1 VLSIHTINVNQ
12 GDSIVIQYDGPSGK
26 VFAVIDS
33 NRITG
38 SPPAAL
44 TKLQELGA
52 ESLSFLALTHPHA
65 DHYSG
70 LSDILSFYNDK
81 INTFYCFPLGAHL
94 SNDRLKKYAAIYQ
107 ELAEKADPSVRGKIV
122 ELIRIL
128 SLVKT
133 HIGME
138 KWEEPP
144 GCFTRIAPIG
154 FEGVEIYML
163 LPPAR
168 IKGPYFEMIERGC
181 LDEITTEK
189 NINHLSL
196 AFCLRYR
203 GKEII
208 LGGDGSADIW
218 REQQRFCE
226 RSEVSIG
233 AHAVKLPHHG
243 SDKDNSDVVLNHL
256 FGNHDNE
263 IAIISANG
271 NTHPASSTLQRLG
284 EKSIKPYCTNLSR
297 KCTPLRRLDVDSL
310 KGIDP
315 KLARFL
321 ISSKTNHQS
330 IQPCQGDITLQID
343 SQGNLTVLR
352 QYENACVY
360 RNDFGFLAASG
371 AHS

>member
-1 VLSIHTINVNQ
+1 MLSIHTINVNQ
-12 GDSIVIQYDGPSGK
+12 GDSTVIQYEGPSGK

-33 NRITG
+33 NRIQG
-38 SPPAAL
+38 NPPAAL

-70 LSDILSFYNDK
+70 LSDILSFYKNK
-81 INTFYCFPLGAHL
+81 INTFYSFPLGAHL
-94 SNDRLKKYAAIYQ
+94 SGDRLKKFASIYQ
-107 ELAEKADPSVRGKIV
+107 KLVEKADPTVKEKII
-122 ELIRIL
+122 EFIQIL

-133 HIGME
+133 HVGM
-138 KWEEPP
+138 KQWEEPP
-144 GCFTRIAPIG
+144 GCFTRIAPLG
-154 FEGVEIYML
+154 FEGVEIYVL

-168 IKGPYFEMIERGC
+168 IKGPHFEMIQQGH
-181 LDEITTEK
+181 LDEITSEK

-196 AFCLRYR
+196 AFCLRYK

-218 REQQRFCE
+218 MEQQRFCE
-226 RSEVSIG
+226 RGNVPIG

-256 FGNHDNE
+256 FGHYDNK

-271 NTHPASSTLQRLG
+271 NTHPASSTLLRLG
-284 EKSIKPYCTNLSR
+284 KKSIKPYCTNLSS
-297 KCTPLRRLDVDSL
+297 KCTPLRQLDVDSL
-310 KGIDP
+310 KEIDP
-315 KLARFL
+315 KLGRFL
-321 ISSKTNHQS
+321 ISNKTTHQS
-330 IQPCQGDITLQID
+330 IQPCQGDIMMQINND
-343 SQGNLTVLR
+343 GELIVSR

-360 RNDFGFLAASG
+360 RDEYKFLEMS
-371 AHS
+371 